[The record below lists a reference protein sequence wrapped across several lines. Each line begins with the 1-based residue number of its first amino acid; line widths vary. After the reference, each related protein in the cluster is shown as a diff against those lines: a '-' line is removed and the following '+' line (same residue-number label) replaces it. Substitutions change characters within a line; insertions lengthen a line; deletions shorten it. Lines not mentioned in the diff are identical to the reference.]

1 MDRYGNLTDPCLS
14 RTINAAAIRD
24 YIIPPLEYD
33 KPFEGKLTEVRVE
46 PDTIN
51 FVCGKLT
58 SLGCAIGG
66 SECSTNMETLSLR
79 HPSPSYAPTSAS
91 RCCTIYML

>member
-14 RTINAAAIRD
+14 RTINAAAIRN

-46 PDTIN
+46 PDTIPAARSRARRL
-51 FVCGKLT
+51 FPRGSGDGSCG
-58 SLGCAIGG
+58 CGG
-66 SECSTNMETLSLR
+66 GNGDGKALLANSSNS
-79 HPSPSYAPTSAS
+79 HA
-91 RCCTIYML
+91 